1 MLASRVGAQEALRIG
16 LVNSIADS
24 SDHFDSAAG
33 TVIDDLMSSGPMAV
47 TEAKRLSEKLD
58 TWTGSFEELR
68 EWTLDK
74 TSEMRGSREG
84 QEGLSSFLERRPPD
98 WASRDGE
105 G

>member
-1 MLASRVGAQEALRIG
+1 MVLIVKKGDRNKYENYWPISLLNTLYTVYAAMVQRRLA
-16 LVNSIADS
+16 
-24 SDHFDSAAG
+24 
-33 TVIDDLMSSGPMAV
+33 
-47 TEAKRLSEKLD
+47 EKLD

-68 EWTLDK
+68 QWTLDK

>member
-1 MLASRVGAQEALRIG
+1 
-16 LVNSIADS
+16 
-24 SDHFDSAAG
+24 
-33 TVIDDLMSSGPMAV
+33 MSSGPMAV
-47 TEAKRLSEKLD
+47 TEAKRLVEKLD
-58 TWTGSFEELR
+58 TWTDSFEELR
-68 EWTLDK
+68 QWTLDK